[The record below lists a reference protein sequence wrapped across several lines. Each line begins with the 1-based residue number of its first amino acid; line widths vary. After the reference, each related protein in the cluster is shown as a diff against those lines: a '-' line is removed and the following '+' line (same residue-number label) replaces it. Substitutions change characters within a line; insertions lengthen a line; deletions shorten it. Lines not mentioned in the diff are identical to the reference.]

1 LGTSNEKLLLMTPGP
16 TEVSGRVI
24 RAMMRPAIH
33 HNDPRFVKLFDETE
47 ELLQKIFRTQ
57 NHVVLFPGSGRV
69 GMEASILSL
78 VEPGDKV
85 LNVISGVFSRWFRD
99 IVKRHGGY
107 SVELNFDWGKSVD
120 TDKIAE
126 ALEADRDIRAVT
138 VVHSETSTGALNPVQ
153 EIGRIVERH
162 EAVLI
167 ADTISSMGGVD
178 IPVDDWKIDACIT
191 APQKCLGGLIGLSI
205 VSVGE
210 KAWERM
216 AKRKTPADSY
226 AFDLYKWK
234 QSWFPKEKGGLLI
247 KGRRSFPVLP
257 PTHVTYALNEA
268 CKEALEEGLEK
279 RFRRH
284 TIASKATCEALK
296 AMGLEIY
303 PDESITAPGVT
314 VLKTPQ
320 GVDDANVRRTMQNDF
335 QVMVAGGME
344 ELSGKT
350 IRIGHMANTAEKS
363 CILRTIYAL
372 GHALNLNGHRSDV
385 DEGLNRVLEVFK
397 EA

>member
-1 LGTSNEKLLLMTPGP
+1 MNSERLLLMTPGP

-24 RAMMRPAIH
+24 RAMMRPAVH
-33 HNDPRFVKLFDETE
+33 HNDPSFVKLFDETE

-57 NHVVLFPGSGRV
+57 NHVVFFPGSGRV

-99 IVKRHGGY
+99 IVKRHGGNT
-107 SVELNFDWGKSVD
+107 VELDFDWGKPIEA
-120 TDKIAE
+120 DKIAH
-126 ALEADRDIRAVT
+126 ALEADADIRAVT
-138 VVHSETSTGALNPVQ
+138 VVHSETSTGALNSVQ

-162 EAVLI
+162 QAVLI
-167 ADTISSMGGVD
+167 VDTISSMGGVD
-178 IPVDDWKIDACIT
+178 IPADEWKIDVCVT
-191 APQKCLGGLIGLSI
+191 APQKCLGGLLGLSI

-210 KAWERM
+210 KAWEKM
-216 AKRKTPADSY
+216 AKRKAPADSY

-234 QSWFPKEKGGLLI
+234 QSWFPKETGGLLL

-268 CKEALEEGLEK
+268 CKEVLEEGLEK

-284 TIASKATCEALK
+284 KIASKATCEALK
-296 AMGLEIY
+296 AMVLELY
-303 PDESITAPGVT
+303 PDESITTPGVT
-314 VLKTPQ
+314 VFKTPQ
-320 GVDDANVRRTMQNDF
+320 DVNDSSVRKSMQNDF

-350 IRIGHMANTAEKS
+350 IRIGHMANTAERT
-363 CILRTIYAL
+363 CILRTLSAL
-372 GHALNLNGHRSDV
+372 GRALKLNGHESNV
-385 DEGLNRVLEVFK
+385 DAGLDRASEAFK